1 MLDLN
6 IGDIVTLDIGVI
18 AHGGH
23 FVAKHK
29 NQVIF
34 VRHAI
39 TGEIAKVKITSIK
52 SKLAFGDAIEIIQ
65 PSADRVHA
73 PCQYSKPGGCGG
85 CDFQHISFKAQS
97 DFKKI
102 IIKDQF
108 MRIANIDIDPNVI
121 STEPH
126 SGLNWRSRLDF
137 AVSENGKIGFYS
149 HKSKNIIEIK
159 ECLIAVEKI
168 NQSEVFEKKWQDDE
182 RLSIAISSENEL
194 SIHRPKENLSTLSQ
208 LKEVV
213 GEETYLVSP
222 KSFWQSHKLAP
233 FILMEQVIRHADIK
247 LGDIVCDL
255 YGGVG
260 LFTSPISKLIGEQG
274 KVHLVERDNNCISDA
289 KKMFK
294 SKKNILIHH
303 GRVEEKL
310 KKIKN
315 IDVIIL
321 DPPRNGTS
329 KQVIKE
335 IINKQPISIVYVSCN
350 PASLARDTKILIEN
364 NYVLNNLVGLDL
376 FPMTHHIECVALFKK
391 QQNKEDKNTF
401 KN

>member
-39 TGEIAKVKITSIK
+39 TGEIANVKITSIQ
-52 SKLAFGDAIEIIQ
+52 SKLAFGDAIEIMQ
-65 PSADRVHA
+65 PSVDRVHA

-97 DFKKI
+97 DLKKI

-149 HKSKNIIEIK
+149 HKSKNIISIK
-159 ECLIAVEKI
+159 
-168 NQSEVFEKKWQDDE
+168 
-182 RLSIAISSENEL
+182 R
-194 SIHRPKENLSTLSQ
+194 
-208 LKEVV
+208 
-213 GEETYLVSP
+213 Y
-222 KSFWQSHKLAP
+222 
-233 FILMEQVIRHADIK
+233 
-247 LGDIVCDL
+247 
-255 YGGVG
+255 
-260 LFTSPISKLIGEQG
+260 
-274 KVHLVERDNNCISDA
+274 
-289 KKMFK
+289 
-294 SKKNILIHH
+294 
-303 GRVEEKL
+303 
-310 KKIKN
+310 
-315 IDVIIL
+315 
-321 DPPRNGTS
+321 
-329 KQVIKE
+329 
-335 IINKQPISIVYVSCN
+335 
-350 PASLARDTKILIEN
+350 
-364 NYVLNNLVGLDL
+364 
-376 FPMTHHIECVALFKK
+376 
-391 QQNKEDKNTF
+391 
-401 KN
+401 